1 MNKETENTA
10 IAIFVK
16 TPALSPVKT
25 RLATGIGNE
34 EAQEFYRLSVE
45 TIKEIV
51 KFEEADPYW
60 AVAEEKGLTDPLWLG
75 FPPLHTG
82 DGGLGERQHY
92 IYEYLLT
99 NYDRVLL
106 IGADAPQ
113 ISKDILKQ
121 AITALD
127 THDFVIGPARDG
139 GYYLFGGRTKT
150 PQKMWASVPWSTSD
164 TREKLEALLPSKP
177 VHLTMLTDVDTQDD
191 LQYVRQEMPE
201 HITPEQNRILEWIEN
216 YEHPV
221 SLHGQFR
228 PVDHRRGHI

>member
-1 MNKETENTA
+1 MSTA

-25 RLATGIGNE
+25 RLAAGIGNE
-34 EAQEFYRLSVE
+34 AAQEFYRISLDAVKETVKAVE
-45 TIKEIV
+45 AI
-51 KFEEADPYW
+51 AYW

-75 FPPLHTG
+75 FPSLHTG
-82 DGGLGERQHY
+82 DGGLGERQYY
-92 IYEYLLT
+92 IYETLLA

-113 ISKDILKQ
+113 ISRDILEQ
-121 AITALD
+121 AIIALD

-150 PQKMWASVPWSTSD
+150 PQKIWGLVPWSTSE
-164 TREKLEALLPSKP
+164 TRDQLESLLPSKP
-177 VHLTMLTDVDTQDD
+177 VHLSMLTDVDTEDD
-191 LQYVRQEMPE
+191 LRYMRQEMPE
-201 HITPEQNRILEWIEN
+201 HITPEQALILEWIEN

-221 SLHGQFR
+221 SVHG
-228 PVDHRRGHI
+228 